1 MKRFTFSLYLNIIL
15 IVIFATNNFSLKI
28 LQPFYILI
36 VFFFAASMYGYA
48 QEKKQIEILYSGR
61 INWNESEYPGAKI
74 LTRDDSQQ
82 VHILHENIN
91 LWCDRAIQ
99 YSNENF
105 IEAYG
110 NVRMVQ
116 GDTITMTSKYIEYS
130 GLTQLA
136 FASGDVT
143 LKDPSSTITTDTLY
157 FDRLKQ
163 EAFYRNGGT
172 VVKDTSG
179 TITSKIGRYY
189 MSLKKYKFVQ
199 DVVLVNKDA
208 TINSNYFDFYSDT
221 GQAYLFGP
229 STIVTEESKTYCEK
243 GFYDTKTKI
252 GYAMKNAKIDYDNRE
267 IKGDSL
273 YFDNNISF
281 ASATNNIKVTDT
293 LNNSFVKG
301 HYAEVFKAKDSV
313 FITKRAYAI
322 TVQENDSIYI
332 HGDTLMVTGKPEK
345 RITRIFRNVKLYKSD
360 MSGKA
365 DSIHMNQE
373 TGLTQLINISKGAQ
387 NDAFSVKLKPILWN
401 IENQM
406 TGDTI
411 HLISDTKAEKLDSL
425 IVFNNAFIISKD
437 SIGTGYNQ
445 INGMRLVGLFD
456 DKNELYNIDII
467 KNAQSIYYLRN
478 DDDGELMG
486 IDKSKSGSIN
496 IKISNKEIDEVNKIN
511 QVDGDLYPESKYPE
525 NEKLLKGFDWRDE
538 ERPRSVEDLFKD
550 DPDLVLPV
558 IKGLD
563 DYVPQED
570 FFDEEMLERIEQ
582 ADAASKKTDQGQD
595 PKASRNL
602 PQRVKDKEKDQ
613 LIAPA
618 NDSVG
623 GQQ

>member
-1 MKRFTFSLYLNIIL
+1 MKALHSLYFIVL
-15 IVIFATNNFSLKI
+15 IFLATFI
-28 LQPFYILI
+28 
-36 VFFFAASMYGYA
+36 YGHA

-61 INWNESEYPGAKI
+61 VNMDEANPGAKV

-82 VHILHENIN
+82 VHVLHENIN

-99 YSNENF
+99 YSAENF
-105 IEAYG
+105 IEAFG
-110 NVRMVQ
+110 NVKMVQ
-116 GDTITMTSKYIEYS
+116 GDTITMTSKYVEYS

-136 FASGDVT
+136 FASGDVV
-143 LKDPSSTITTDTLY
+143 LKDPTSTITSDTLY

-189 MSLKKYKFVQ
+189 MNLKKYKFVQ

-221 GQAYLFGP
+221 GHAYLFGP

-267 IKGDSL
+267 IIGDSL

-293 LNNSFVKG
+293 LNNSIVKG
-301 HYAEVFKAKDSV
+301 HYAEVFKAKDSL

-322 TVQENDSIYI
+322 TLQENDSIYI

-345 RITRIFRNVKLYKSD
+345 RITRVFRNVKLYKSD

-373 TGLTQLINISKGAQ
+373 TGLTQLINISKGVQ

-411 HLISDTKAEKLDSL
+411 HLISDTKTEKLDSL
-425 IVFNNAFIISKD
+425 VVFNNAFVISKD

-456 DKNELYNIDII
+456 DNNELYNIDII
-467 KNAQSIYYLRN
+467 KNAQSIYYLR
-478 DDDGELMG
+478 DDDGELIG
-486 IDKSKSGSIN
+486 IDKSKSGSIK
-496 IKISNKEIDEVNKIN
+496 ILISNKQVDEVIKLN
-511 QVDGDLYPESKYPE
+511 QVDGTIPPESLYPE
-525 NEKLLKGFDWRDE
+525 NEKILKGFDWRDE

-550 DPDLVLPV
+550 DPPLILPV

-563 DYVPQED
+563 DYIPQED
-570 FFDEEMLERIEQ
+570 FFDEGMLERIEQ
-582 ADAASKKTDQGQD
+582 ADEASKKTDKDKD

-602 PQRVKDKEKDQ
+602 PQRVKDKEENQ
-613 LIAPA
+613 LITPA

-623 GQQ
+623 GQK

>member
-1 MKRFTFSLYLNIIL
+1 LKRFTFSLYLNIIL

-293 LNNSFVKG
+293 LNNSIVKG